1 MNLHM
6 VRVEENDGEVG
17 GIGIGIG
24 ILGEF
29 VKGFGGVVLPKFL
42 AEVEGFV
49 GFEGESVEG
58 ADGDMLVVMLLPL

>member
-1 MNLHM
+1 M
-6 VRVEENDGEVG
+6 RVEENDGEVG

-49 GFEGESVEG
+49 
-58 ADGDMLVVMLLPL
+58 PR